1 MGGWSVSALQSL
13 LMCAC
18 CFLVSGLVDTPFF
31 PPSCQGQGQWAQA
44 QGGDR
49 RACFSH
55 TRWLRTAASGGVRAA
70 WGATPPGLPR
80 GAGASPAQCP
90 RRQSPL
96 SWLRKVRVNYEG
108 MSET

>member
-13 LMCAC
+13 LTCAC
-18 CFLVSGLVDTPFF
+18 CFLVPGLVDTPFF

-49 RACFSH
+49 GACFSH
-55 TRWLRTAASGGVRAA
+55 TRWLRTAASGGVWAAWRAA
-70 WGATPPGLPR
+70 PPGLPR

-108 MSET
+108 MS